1 MHSTYTRQSQIERYV
16 LIVISMFYAS
26 HKVRLFHRVF
36 QDSYTVPKSKSNANH
51 NIHTSTSLSSSCL
64 AIVYLWIYIMF
75 ADFEAF
81 KIFISWQWHDIDE
94 KISEKKYFLISISYI
109 DADSVVLGSN
119 WCSFEC
125 WRILFLRSSIFVA
138 HFSSKCQEVSN
149 DSLWWHIDTF
159 IGCALTQ
166 NCGNDRRERKAY
178 NIFQI
183 QIDPLLSFTR
193 YVVHPSGSYSKESM
207 FLCEPRGGKKPY
219 QSLATF
225 NCLNMWNVITFF
237 HPLLGER
244 EEKRTAFKQTNKR
257 INHLFWL

>member
-1 MHSTYTRQSQIERYV
+1 MARYRRE
-16 LIVISMFYAS
+16 
-26 HKVRLFHRVF
+26 K
-36 QDSYTVPKSKSNANH
+36 KSK
-51 NIHTSTSLSSSCL
+51 
-64 AIVYLWIYIMF
+64 
-75 ADFEAF
+75 
-81 KIFISWQWHDIDE
+81 
-94 KISEKKYFLISISYI
+94 KKYFLISISYI

-207 FLCEPRGGKKPY
+207 FLCEPRGGKNLTNHLPL
-219 QSLATF
+219 STAST
-225 NCLNMWNVITFF
+225 CEMWLLFF
-237 HPLLGER
+237 THCWER
-244 EEKRTAFKQTNKR
+244 EKKNEPHSSRQTNESTIYFGCNTMCSPFSHSIIVFNEFDKFFGTNSLR
-257 INHLFWL
+257 RSTRELNRVKPTGVCYSVWGLFFFALN